1 MNSTLLNSE
10 RTMSNSF
17 YDIVETSA
25 DGQKVSFKEFEGK
38 VVYGVNVASE

>member
-1 MNSTLLNSE
+1 LNNSE

-17 YDIVETSA
+17 YDIVETNA
-25 DGQKVSFKEFEGK
+25 DGQEVSFKQFEGK